1 MIEAVWKNLCRLH
14 SLFLSVPLSCIIY
27 GLILISKVNSL
38 SVFHTNYIFV
48 DEQKPLLSPAVLHCP
63 PSLFSPPSPPLP
75 LLHHPT
81 SSQTNKVKW
90 NYVSVMQYKNAEE
103 LQFLL

>member
-81 SSQTNKVKW
+81 SS
-90 NYVSVMQYKNAEE
+90 SVRPTRSNEIM
-103 LQFLL
+103 

>member
-48 DEQKPLLSPAVLHCP
+48 DEQKPLLSPAVLHYP
-63 PSLFSPPSPPLP
+63 PSL
-75 LLHHPT
+75 
-81 SSQTNKVKW
+81 SSTTQLQALSDQQGQMKLCKC
-90 NYVSVMQYKNAEE
+90 NAI
-103 LQFLL
+103 

>member
-38 SVFHTNYIFV
+38 SVFYTNYIFV
-48 DEQKPLLSPAVLHCP
+48 DEQKPLLPPAVLHCR
-63 PSLFSPPSPPLP
+63 PPSPPLP
-75 LLHHPT
+75 LLPSLSSPT
-81 SSQTNKVKW
+81 QLQALSDQQGQMKLCKC
-90 NYVSVMQYKNAEE
+90 NAI
-103 LQFLL
+103 

>member
-38 SVFHTNYIFV
+38 SVFHMNYIFV
-48 DEQKPLLSPAVLHCP
+48 DEQKPLLPPAVLHCP
-63 PSLFSPPSPPLP
+63 PSLSSPPSPPPPNFKLC
-75 LLHHPT
+75 
-81 SSQTNKVKW
+81 QTNKVKW
-90 NYVSVMQYKNAEE
+90 NYVIVMQYKNADE